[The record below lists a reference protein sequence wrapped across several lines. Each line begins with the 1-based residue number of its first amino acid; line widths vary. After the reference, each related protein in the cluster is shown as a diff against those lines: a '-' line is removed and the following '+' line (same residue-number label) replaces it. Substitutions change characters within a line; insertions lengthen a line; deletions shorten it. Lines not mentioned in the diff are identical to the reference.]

1 MSKAP
6 YLWNTC
12 ILNSAM
18 FHRNDADDNSTRW
31 WIIRYISKFH
41 FHQQFGYSTTSS
53 HASYTVENNTISLNN
68 RDTCTQFFNFSQL
81 KLSSTVIVVVVLLK
95 VVRKMATINPEID
108 LWNKSSADP
117 EWCIKSNK
125 ACLLVEIV

>member
-1 MSKAP
+1 MVSELCQKHHI
-6 YLWNTC
+6 YETLVFWIVQCSTEMMLMI
-12 ILNSAM
+12 IL
-18 FHRNDADDNSTRW
+18 HDDELLD
-31 WIIRYISKFH
+31 ISKFH

-53 HASYTVENNTISLNN
+53 HASYTVENNTIPLNN

-117 EWCIKSNK
+117 EW
-125 ACLLVEIV
+125 